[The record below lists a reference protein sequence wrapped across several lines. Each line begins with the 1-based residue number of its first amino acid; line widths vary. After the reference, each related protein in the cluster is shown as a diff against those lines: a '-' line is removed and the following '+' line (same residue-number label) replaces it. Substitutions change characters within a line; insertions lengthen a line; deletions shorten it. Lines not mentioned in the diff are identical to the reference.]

1 MPHFIA
7 NGVTLTNFAIYNY
20 KCQIQSS
27 SSIEFD
33 FWLLR
38 RLKYFW
44 CLNKI
49 NALAG
54 GVALFR
60 DFTECSKSRTKVEE
74 TKKVDQVL
82 EPIESSAVLSF
93 YPLQEMLGFS
103 VQKKNVGLFGI
114 CTFAINRPKKISLP
128 IINSLLSKAHH
139 FLSSLVSAKSGKSA
153 LNHDDCAFCAPRAA
167 GLLHKSFVNY
177 VTKIRSN
184 KGTKLCLVHTINF
197 YFAITIFSL
206 AHII

>member
-1 MPHFIA
+1 MFKIK
-7 NGVTLTNFAIYNY
+7 NQG
-20 KCQIQSS
+20 
-27 SSIEFD
+27 
-33 FWLLR
+33 R
-38 RLKYFW
+38 G
-44 CLNKI
+44 NKK
-49 NALAG
+49 G
-54 GVALFR
+54 WP
-60 DFTECSKSRTKVEE
+60 SSRTNRKLCCV
-74 TKKVDQVL
+74 VF
-82 EPIESSAVLSF
+82 LST
-93 YPLQEMLGFS
+93 S
-103 VQKKNVGLFGI
+103 RNVGLFGI
-114 CTFAINRPKKISLP
+114 CSFAINRPKKISLP